1 MEERPI
7 GDSAAS
13 RQDFPIVIA
22 SMPASAQERRLAF
35 GLIMLL
41 CAILAIVAPFANV
54 QLGRIDA
61 FVPTVQTV
69 MCVVDLITAAFLFA
83 QYSVLPKPALLALA
97 SGYVFTALFAFIQTL
112 AFPRAYSANGL
123 IGDGINSPA
132 WLFVLWHTSFSLSVI
147 VYALLKDVDE
157 PARVSRTSAAVTIA
171 FALACIVA
179 VTAALM
185 WVVTA
190 GVGYLP
196 TTYQGITQQTSFAR
210 NLNVFLWSL
219 SVVAFVLLLV
229 RGRTVLDTWLIVIL
243 IAWWPNFLVAIFLT
257 SVRFSLGW
265 YAARF
270 FALVASSTLLIVLLA
285 ETTVLYARL
294 ANAILL
300 LRREHNNRLM
310 SIEAATG
317 AMAHEIRQPL
327 SVMASSGE
335 AGLKWIIRKPP
346 QLDEVTE
353 CLTLV
358 VDASHQANEIIESIR
373 RLFARVTPGQ
383 RTMQQINDVILETL
397 TLVQHDLQV
406 DGISVTT
413 EYRDDLPQIYADRI
427 QIQQVI
433 LNLIKNAIE
442 AMRSSPRDKRHLR
455 VVTGLNGNSDISVS
469 VRDTGPGIG
478 AKDRDSIFDPFFTT
492 KANGTGLGLS
502 ICRTIIENHG
512 GKLRLT
518 ETDFRGSIFEVAFPI
533 GSTSDSRS

>member
-1 MEERPI
+1 MEERPF
-7 GDSAAS
+7 GGSAAS

-35 GLIMLL
+35 GLITLF
-41 CAILAIVAPFANV
+41 CAILAIMAPFANV

-69 MCVVDLITAAFLFA
+69 MCVVDLITAVLLFA
-83 QYSVLPKPALLALA
+83 QYSLLPKLALLALA
-97 SGYVFTALFAFIQTL
+97 SGYVFTALFAFLQTL
-112 AFPRAYSANGL
+112 AFPGAYSANGL

-147 VYALLKDVDE
+147 AYALLKDVDE
-157 PARVSRTSAAVTIA
+157 SARVSRPSAAVTIA
-171 FALACIVA
+171 FALACIIT
-179 VTAALM
+179 VTAALT

-190 GVGYLP
+190 GAGYLP
-196 TTYQGITQQTSFAR
+196 TTYQGLTQQTSFAR

-219 SVVAFVLLLV
+219 SVVAFVLLLA
-229 RGRTVLDTWLIVIL
+229 RRRTVLDTWLIVIL
-243 IAWWPNFLVAIFLT
+243 VAWWPNFLVAIFLT

-285 ETTVLYARL
+285 ETTLLYARL

-300 LRREHNNRLM
+300 LRRERNNRFI

-327 SVMASSGE
+327 SAIASSGE
-335 AGLKWIIRKPP
+335 AGLKWIRRKPP
-346 QLDEVTE
+346 QLNEVTE
-353 CLTLV
+353 CLTWV
-358 VDASHQANEIIESIR
+358 VDESHRANEIIESIR
-373 RLFARVTPGQ
+373 RLFAQVTPGQ
-383 RTMQQINDVILETL
+383 KTMQQINDIVLETL
-397 TLVQHDLQV
+397 TLVQHDLQAA
-406 DGISVTT
+406 GISVAT
-413 EYRDDLPQIYADRI
+413 EYRNDLPQIHADRM

-433 LNLIKNAIE
+433 LNLVKNAIE
-442 AMRSSPRDKRHLR
+442 AMRASPDGKRHLR
-455 VVTGLNGNSDISVS
+455 VVTVLNGNSNISVFIQ
-469 VRDTGPGIG
+469 DTGPGIG
-478 AKDRDSIFDPFFTT
+478 AKDRDRIFDPFFTT
-492 KANGTGLGLS
+492 KETGTGLGLS

-518 ETDFRGSIFEVAFPI
+518 ETDFRGSTFEAAFPV
-533 GSTSDSRS
+533 GSTSDS

>member
-1 MEERPI
+1 MEERPV
-7 GDSAAS
+7 GHLAAS

-22 SMPASAQERRLAF
+22 AMPASAQENRLAF
-35 GLIMLL
+35 GLITLF
-41 CAILAIVAPFANV
+41 CATLAIVAPFAHV
-54 QLGRIDA
+54 QLDRIDA

-69 MCVVDLITAAFLFA
+69 MCVVDLITGVLLFA
-83 QYSVLPKPALLALA
+83 QYSILPKPALLALA

-112 AFPRAYSANGL
+112 AFPGAYSASGL
-123 IGDGINSPA
+123 IGDGTNSPA

-157 PARVSRTSAAVTIA
+157 SARVPRTSAAVTIA

-179 VTAALM
+179 MTAALT

-196 TTYQGITQQTSFAR
+196 TTYQGVTQQTSFAR

-219 SVVAFVLLLV
+219 SVVAFVVLLV
-229 RGRTVLDTWLIVIL
+229 RRRTVLDTWLIVIL

-257 SVRFSLGW
+257 SVRFTLGW
-265 YAARF
+265 YAARC

-300 LRREHNNRLM
+300 LRRERDNRLM

-327 SVMASSGE
+327 STIASSGE
-335 AGLKWIIRKPP
+335 AGLKWIGRKPP
-346 QLDEVTE
+346 QLNEVTE

-358 VDASHQANEIIESIR
+358 VDASHRANEIIESIR
-373 RLFARVTPGQ
+373 DLFARVTPGQ
-383 RTMQQINDVILETL
+383 RTMQQINDIILETL
-397 TLVQHDLQV
+397 SMVQHDLQV
-406 DGISVTT
+406 DGISVTA

-455 VVTGLNGNSDISVS
+455 VVTGLNGNSNISVS
-469 VRDTGPGIG
+469 IRDTGPGIG
-478 AKDRDSIFDPFFTT
+478 AKEYLIHFLRPKQPVRDSGCPSAELSSRAT
-492 KANGTGLGLS
+492 AASYGLPKPTFVARL
-502 ICRTIIENHG
+502 
-512 GKLRLT
+512 LRL
-518 ETDFRGSIFEVAFPI
+518 FFQSV
-533 GSTSDSRS
+533 STSDNGS